1 MKILVV
7 EDHPK
12 LRQNIVKYLNIK
24 WFRAEEAIHW
34 EDAIVKLQM
43 NNYDLVILDINMPI
57 LNWKDFTKKVR
68 ESGNNIPI
76 IALTSNSLLLDK
88 LEMFS
93 LWVDDYLTK
102 PFELEELEARIKTL
116 LKRKDREIKTN
127 LKFWLVEIDVDKHKV
142 YKEGKEIDLWNKEYM
157 ILEYLFLNFWYP
169 KSKIAILEHV
179 WWEQE
184 ENLDLGSVTLEA
196 HISYLRKKLWKD
208 LIKTIK
214 WVWYVVED

>member
-12 LRQNIVKYLNIK
+12 IRQNIVKYLNLK
-24 WFRAEEAIHW
+24 WFRAEEAIHG
-34 EDAIVKLQM
+34 EDAKDKVKINDYDVIV
-43 NNYDLVILDINMPI
+43 LDVNMPL
-57 LNWKDFTKKVR
+57 LNWREFTKFIR
-68 ESGNNIPI
+68 STGNNIPI
-76 IALTSNSLLLDK
+76 IALTSNSLLDDK

-102 PFELEELEARIKTL
+102 PFEFEELEARIKAL
-116 LKRKDREIKTN
+116 LKRKDKDIKN
-127 LKFWLVEIDVDKHKV
+127 NIKVKNIELDIDKHKV
-142 YKEGKEIDLWNKEYM
+142 YKDWKEVELWNKEYM
-157 ILEYLFLNFWYP
+157 ILEFLFLNQSYP

-184 ENLDLGSVTLEA
+184 ENLDLWSVTLEA
-196 HISYLRKKLWKD
+196 HISFLRKKLWKD

-214 WVWYVVED
+214 WVWYVVE

>member
-12 LRQNIVKYLNIK
+12 IRQNIVKYLNIK
-24 WFRAEEAIHW
+24 WFRAEESIHG
-34 EDAIVKLQM
+34 EDAKQKIKDNTYDVIV
-43 NNYDLVILDINMPI
+43 LDVNMPL
-57 LNWKDFTKKVR
+57 LNWKDFTKYVR
-68 ESGNNIPI
+68 ETWNNIPI
-76 IALTSNSLLLDK
+76 IALTSNSLLDDK

-102 PFELEELEARIKTL
+102 PFEFEELEARIKAL
-116 LKRKDREIKTN
+116 LKRKDKDIKN
-127 LKFWLVEIDVDKHKV
+127 DLKFRDIVVDIDKHKV
-142 YKEGKEIDLWNKEYM
+142 FKNWKEVDLGNKEYM
-157 ILEYLFLNFWYP
+157 ILEFLFMNQNYP

-184 ENLDLGSVTLEA
+184 ENLNLWSVTLEA
-196 HISYLRKKLWKD
+196 HISMLRKKLWKD

-214 WVWYVVED
+214 WVWYVIE